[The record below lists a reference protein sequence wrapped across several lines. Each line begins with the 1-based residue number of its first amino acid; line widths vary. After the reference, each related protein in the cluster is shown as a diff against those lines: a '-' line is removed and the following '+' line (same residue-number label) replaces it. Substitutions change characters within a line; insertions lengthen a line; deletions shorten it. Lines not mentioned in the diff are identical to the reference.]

1 MPAGPSNAAAP
12 EDDPTRGDPG
22 SRRAALEA
30 LARDARGCR
39 RCPQLAAARTTVV
52 FGRGD
57 PDADLLL
64 VGTAPGR
71 AEDRQGLPLVG
82 EPARLLDELLRG
94 AGLDPDRTYRT
105 TVLRCRLPDNR
116 DPLPEEVAHCAGYLA
131 RTVELVRPRVV
142 VALGAFATKLL
153 RGDPAPIR
161 RVHGRD
167 ELRTIGRRAVRLLP
181 LYDPAAALYAE
192 DAVAALRDDV
202 ARLPALLTLPVP
214 PDPVPA
220 ATATAAAGST
230 PSGDAPLAPAA
241 PEADD
246 GSRSAAP
253 ASPVPAADQLP
264 LFGGS

>member
-1 MPAGPSNAAAP
+1 MSAGPSNAAAP
-12 EDDPTRGDPG
+12 EEDPAGGDAAP
-22 SRRAALEA
+22 RRAALEA

-57 PDADLLL
+57 PDAELLL
-64 VGTAPGR
+64 VGAAPGR

-82 EPARLLDELLRG
+82 EPARLLDELLRD
-94 AGLDPDRTYRT
+94 AGIDPERTYRT

-167 ELRTIGRRAVRLLP
+167 EIRTIGRRAVRLLP

-192 DAVAALRDDV
+192 DAVAALRADV
-202 ARLPALLTLPVP
+202 ARLPALLALPAP

-220 ATATAAAGST
+220 VTAAVASGSS
-230 PSGDAPLAPAA
+230 PSGDALHSAA
-241 PEADD
+241 VPEAD
-246 GSRSAAP
+246 GAPPSAAA
-253 ASPVPAADQLP
+253 ASPVPASDQLP